1 MREIYGAAF
10 LATFLVLLFCII
22 KAGKSTKK
30 IRTTVRCTLMVAE
43 VSVLANSI
51 TVLSQNLTVCL
62 IAYSVFFASIG
73 WLLFCVLRFVKEYTG
88 IHSHWKTVQMI
99 LGGVLTIDSI
109 SLLLNTWLG
118 HAFACKSH
126 PFEDGIY
133 YYVAGKIPYNI
144 HLLISYLLVLIIFY
158 YLIRQIVLTPKM
170 YRSKYVRVFIS
181 LLVVVVGDAV
191 YVVTDTMVDVSVYI
205 FLAAGFL
212 VYYYSMIYEPKE
224 LVEQEMILAVHEM
237 ADGVMLYDMDGES
250 IIVNET
256 AQRLLLSLGKKTVCP
271 LAEMLAAFDI
281 SGEPGECKD
290 VEKSWS
296 RDEIHL
302 KIQFR
307 SMTDE
312 KGKYLGAFLIF
323 QDRTAEVNK
332 LQKERYAA
340 RHDALTG
347 IYNKEYFSERVK
359 KKLKEEPDGAY
370 VMVCSDVKDFKIIND
385 VFGMQ
390 SGDELLIR
398 IAEHLREK
406 IHEGTLYGRLDS
418 DHFAVMIKKEQYS
431 DEIFLQAV
439 DEVIHLDSVIRFPVK
454 IYVGVYEIKDR
465 DIPVSVMCDRAFMA
479 ARTIREDYKSGV
491 AFYDE
496 KLRQSVL
503 WEQELT
509 ADLDGALENGEIQM
523 FLQPQ
528 VDVNGK
534 ILGAEALVRWQHPKY
549 GMIPPTDFIP
559 VFEKSGLVARI
570 DRYIWEQACI
580 QLQKWKEKGVDDLSI
595 SVNISPRDF
604 YFMDLYPIF
613 TGLVTTYGINPAN
626 LKLEITETAV
636 MQNLEKQL
644 ALIGCLQ
651 KYGFTVEM
659 DDFGSGYSSLNM
671 LKDMQVDVL
680 KIDMAFLGET
690 KDVERSRKIL
700 RMIIELSKQLGMRV
714 VTEGVET
721 KEQVA
726 FLTEMGCDIFQGYF
740 FARPMPVAQFEQSWM
755 EKRK

>member
-22 KAGKSTKK
+22 KTGKSTKK
-30 IRTTVRCTLMVAE
+30 IRTTVRSTLMVAE

-62 IAYSVFFASIG
+62 IAYSVFFVSIG

-158 YLIRQIVLTPKM
+158 YLIRQIVLTPRM

-224 LVEQEMILAVHEM
+224 LVEQEMILAVQEM

-250 IIVNET
+250 IIANET

-281 SGEPGECKD
+281 SGQPGECKD

-296 RDEIHL
+296 RDGIHL

-332 LQKERYAA
+332 LQKEQYAA

-359 KKLKEEPDGAY
+359 KKAERGTKRRICHG
-370 VMVCSDVKDFKIIND
+370 
-385 VFGMQ
+385 
-390 SGDELLIR
+390 LL
-398 IAEHLREK
+398 
-406 IHEGTLYGRLDS
+406 GYQRL
-418 DHFAVMIKKEQYS
+418 
-431 DEIFLQAV
+431 
-439 DEVIHLDSVIRFPVK
+439 
-454 IYVGVYEIKDR
+454 
-465 DIPVSVMCDRAFMA
+465 
-479 ARTIREDYKSGV
+479 
-491 AFYDE
+491 
-496 KLRQSVL
+496 
-503 WEQELT
+503 
-509 ADLDGALENGEIQM
+509 
-523 FLQPQ
+523 
-528 VDVNGK
+528 
-534 ILGAEALVRWQHPKY
+534 
-549 GMIPPTDFIP
+549 
-559 VFEKSGLVARI
+559 
-570 DRYIWEQACI
+570 
-580 QLQKWKEKGVDDLSI
+580 
-595 SVNISPRDF
+595 
-604 YFMDLYPIF
+604 
-613 TGLVTTYGINPAN
+613 
-626 LKLEITETAV
+626 
-636 MQNLEKQL
+636 
-644 ALIGCLQ
+644 
-651 KYGFTVEM
+651 
-659 DDFGSGYSSLNM
+659 
-671 LKDMQVDVL
+671 
-680 KIDMAFLGET
+680 
-690 KDVERSRKIL
+690 
-700 RMIIELSKQLGMRV
+700 
-714 VTEGVET
+714 
-721 KEQVA
+721 
-726 FLTEMGCDIFQGYF
+726 
-740 FARPMPVAQFEQSWM
+740 
-755 EKRK
+755 